1 MVMLS
6 QKVQVSDRFQ
16 RAIRIDTDMG
26 DDAVI
31 SSFICPQSSAEVLLN
46 MASGRQE
53 AGEAAFTWTGPYGS
67 GKSSLVVALNALLGE
82 DIKLRNKAMKSI
94 GEKQANK
101 ILSGFNVTGRKGWTF
116 VPIVGHKGDV
126 MTALLQG
133 LKEQTGTRRK
143 IDQTNLSEVLLD
155 IASQQSCGL
164 FIVID
169 EMGKFLE
176 AAADGQN
183 DVYIFQQLAE
193 IAARSKG
200 KIVVLGILHQA
211 FAEYARRLARDVRD
225 EWSKIQGRFVD
236 LPLNVAGEEL
246 IDLISRAIKSSSK
259 PEKTTKVAK
268 TTAKHISAWRPVH
281 VDSLATALTGCWPLH
296 PVAAALLGPISRRRF
311 GQNQRSVFGFL
322 NSAEPNGFQNFLR
335 STEFDANA
343 LYVPARLWDY
353 LKANLEPSIMASPDG
368 HKWSI
373 AVDALFRAESLGKD
387 DKILDVLKCIA
398 LMDLFQE
405 RSGLVPDKELL
416 LSCIP
421 GLSEAELDK
430 IIPKLEAQSI
440 VRFKK
445 HKKAYSI
452 WEGSDF
458 DIESAIGEAD
468 SQASALDFN
477 RIRQAAR
484 FQPIVAKKYYH
495 ETGALRW
502 FDVDLVPAEQAV
514 RMAETYTPP
523 PGGAMGLVMV
533 VLGSEEDNDGSLD
546 KICKK
551 ASVANQKW
559 PVFVSAAQNSWLIR
573 SHAKELQSLEYVR
586 GNNPSIGGDTVARR
600 EVESRLAEVKDRL
613 EEHLASTLSSA
624 KWFIDGS
631 SPSVMNFKELH
642 SLASEKAN
650 EIFSA
655 SPRINSELINRVKPS
670 SNSAAALKLL
680 LKAMSENQGK
690 ERLGIEGYPAEGGLY
705 ETLLAGTGLYVE
717 TKNGLAF
724 KEPTAKNDPAGL
736 YGLWLSADQF
746 FKENKNRAVPVTEIY
761 SIWSERPYGVKDGM
775 LPFFLMGYLMTRLQN
790 YAIYREGVYRPSV
803 DGLFIDYLLKSPRD
817 IALRAMNFSAIGQ
830 KILAGVSATLNEI
843 HPKLTPL
850 SETSEPLNIAR
861 RLVST
866 VMDLQPWVLRTRQ
879 ISSNAIR
886 LRELIKTATDPN
898 KVLFDDLPSLFKEHE
913 AALSKGDVQPIIQE
927 LGRSLDELVSCYPK
941 LIADLRKQL
950 LDELQIDSKGAS
962 GNQEINV
969 RARNIMQ
976 VSGDFKFDAF
986 ATRLASFKGSQD
998 DIEGIASLAADKPVR
1013 DWIDLDVNRAKLRI
1027 AELSQQFNHLEAY
1040 GRVHNREDYRQAVA
1054 FMVGLDGKP
1063 QTYVH
1068 EFTVKKTQ
1076 HALIQQLEDRLSEI
1090 LFQQKNTDD
1099 ELLLAVLANIGARIL
1114 EKEDRKPKRA
1124 RA

>member
-46 MASGRQE
+46 MASGRKE
-53 AGEAAFTWTGPYGS
+53 AAEAAFTWTGPYGS

-82 DIKLRNKAMKSI
+82 DIKLRNKAIKSI

-101 ILSGFNVTGRKGWTF
+101 ILNGFDVTGRKGWTF
-116 VPIVGHKGDV
+116 VPIVGHKGDI
-126 MTALLQG
+126 TSALLQS
-133 LKEQTGTRRK
+133 LKDYTGTRRK
-143 IDQTNLSEVLLD
+143 IDQSNLTESLLE
-155 IASQQSCGL
+155 IASQQQCGL

-176 AAADGQN
+176 ASADGQN

-200 KIVVLGILHQA
+200 RIVVLGILHQA
-211 FAEYARRLARDVRD
+211 FAEYARRLSRDARE

-246 IDLISRAIKSSSK
+246 IDLISRAVKSNSK
-259 PEKTTKVAK
+259 PDKNSKTAKVA
-268 TTAKHISAWRPVH
+268 AKHISAWRHVH
-281 VDSLATALTGCWPLH
+281 VDSLAASLTQCWPLH
-296 PVAAALLGPISRRRF
+296 PVAASLLGPISRRRF

-322 NSAEPNGFQNFLR
+322 NSAEPFGFQNFLKT
-335 STEFDANA
+335 TEFDDNA
-343 LYVPARLWDY
+343 LYAPARLWDY

-373 AVDALFRAESLGKD
+373 AVDAIFRAESIGKD
-387 DKILDVLKCIA
+387 EKILDVLKCIA

-405 RSGLVPDKELL
+405 RSGLVPNKELL
-416 LSCIP
+416 LSCVLNLTEP
-421 GLSEAELDK
+421 ELNK
-430 IIPKLEAQSI
+430 IISTLEAQSI

-458 DIESAIGEAD
+458 DIEAAIDDAD
-468 SQASALDFN
+468 TQSTALDFD

-502 FDVDLVPAEQAV
+502 FDVDLVPAEQAIKI
-514 RMAETYTPP
+514 AETYTPP

-533 VLGSEEDNDGSLD
+533 VLGSESDDDASLD
-546 KICKK
+546 NICKK

-586 GNNPSIGGDTVARR
+586 GNNPSLGGDTVARR

-624 KWFIDGS
+624 RWFIDGGTS
-631 SPSVMNFKELH
+631 SVLNFKELH
-642 SLASEKAN
+642 ALASEKASG
-650 EIFSA
+650 IFSS
-655 SPRINSELINRVKPS
+655 SPRINSELVNRVKPS

-705 ETLLAGTGLYVE
+705 ETLLAGTGLYAEV
-717 TKNGLAF
+717 KGDLAF
-724 KEPTAKNDPAGL
+724 REPTAKNDPAGL
-736 YGLWLSADQF
+736 YGLWAAADQF
-746 FKENKNRAVPVTEIY
+746 FKANKNRAVPITEVY
-761 SIWSERPYGVKDGM
+761 NIWSDRPYGVKEGM
-775 LPFFLMGYLMTRLQN
+775 LPFFMMAYLQTRLQN
-790 YAIYREGVYRPSV
+790 YAVYREGVYRPSI
-803 DGLFIDYLLKSPRD
+803 DGLFIDYLMKSPRD
-817 IALRAMNFSAIGQ
+817 LSLRSMNFSAIGQ
-830 KILAGVSATLNEI
+830 KILAGVSETLNEI
-843 HPKLTPL
+843 HPNLPAL
-850 SETSEPLNIAR
+850 SETSEPLIIAR
-861 RLVST
+861 RLVAT

-879 ISSNAIR
+879 ISPNAIR

-913 AALSKGDVQPIIQE
+913 DALSKGDVQPIITE
-927 LGRSLDELVSCYPK
+927 LGRSLNELVSCYPV
-941 LIADLRKQL
+941 LIKDLRKQL
-950 LDELQIDSKGAS
+950 LDELQIDSKGKSAS
-962 GNQEINV
+962 EEINT

-976 VSGDFKFDAF
+976 ISGDFKFDAF
-986 ATRLASFKGSQD
+986 ATRMSNFKGTEL
-998 DIEGIASLAADKPVR
+998 DIEGIASLAADKPMR

-1076 HALIQQLEDRLSEI
+1076 HLIIQQLEDKISEI
-1090 LFQQKNTDD
+1090 LFQTKNADD
-1099 ELLLAVLANIGARIL
+1099 ELLLAVLANLGARIL
-1114 EKEDRKPKRA
+1114 EKEDKPKKVRA
-1124 RA
+1124 